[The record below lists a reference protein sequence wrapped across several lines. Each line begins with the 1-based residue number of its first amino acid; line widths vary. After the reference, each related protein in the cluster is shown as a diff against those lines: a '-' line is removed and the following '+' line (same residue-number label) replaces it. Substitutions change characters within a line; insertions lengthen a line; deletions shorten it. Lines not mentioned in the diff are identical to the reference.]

1 MGKGIKGKELGVGIS
16 HRSDDFFARRFTTKY
31 GQRKQK
37 LFPKLQECRQWL
49 ADSQYQDEHSNLN
62 FPEEMTVKAWFE
74 YWISMKKRT
83 VRPNTVRNY
92 TEHYERNIDPVIG
105 KLILSE
111 VKPIQC

>member
-92 TEHYERNIDPVIG
+92 TEHYKRNIDPVIG

-111 VKPIQC
+111 IKPIQC

>member
-1 MGKGIKGKELGVGIS
+1 MGKDLKGKELGVGIS
-16 HRSDDFFARRFTTKY
+16 QRSDCFYVGRFTTKY

-37 LFPKLQECRQWL
+37 LFHKLQECRQWM

-62 FPEEMTVKAWFE
+62 FPEEMTVKAWFD

-92 TEHYERNIDPVIG
+92 TERYERNIDPVI
-105 KLILSE
+105 E
-111 VKPIQC
+111 W